1 MAVPFGF
8 SVGDLIAGISLI
20 VTSIQAVQDG
30 KGSSA
35 QFQALTSELNSL
47 RAGLGAIHELGL
59 EQTAY
64 KEHTAIQ
71 EAAAECQRC
80 IEDFVR
86 KVSKYQIFLRPGV
99 DGWKASC
106 RKIQWAFCNKKD
118 VADFRDQ
125 LVQRSSAINML
136 MLSLQ
141 VRQGFEQKETQK
153 ACQATVREVFDTVV
167 EMQVTIS
174 RSHDVLN
181 GLSEQQ
187 EALFRQMAQKLE
199 QLAES
204 NQVLVQQV
212 VQYQNTLQHQQHIP
226 AQVLLQRPV
235 VLLDA
240 CGRAAP
246 FHLDFINSKEAFL
259 TVLKVRFEQCGVT
272 PKGIKKIDR
281 SEFILR
287 DLQRAICL
295 DAPWQTMFKPG
306 QTATMSMVFHCFS
319 RESTCPGCQST
330 NQKTGCG
337 DTEW

>member
-20 VTSIQAVQDG
+20 ITSIKAVQDG

-35 QFQALTSELNSL
+35 QFQALASELRSL
-47 RAGLGAIHELGL
+47 RAGLGAIHELDL

-71 EAAAECQRC
+71 EAAAECQLC

-106 RKIQWAFCNKKD
+106 KRIQWAFCKKKD

-125 LVQRSSAINML
+125 MAQRSSAINML

-141 VRQGFEQKETQK
+141 VRQGLEQKETQK
-153 ACQATVREVFDTVV
+153 ACQATVKEVFDTTV

-174 RSHDVLN
+174 RGHEILN

-187 EALFRQMAQKLE
+187 EALFRQMIQKIE
-199 QLAES
+199 QLADS

-212 VQYQNTLQHQQHIP
+212 VQYQNTLQFQQQIP

-240 CGRAAP
+240 CGMAAP
-246 FHLDFINSKEAFL
+246 FHLDFINSKKVFL
-259 TVLKVRFEQCGVT
+259 AVLKIRFEQYGVT

-287 DLQRAICL
+287 DLRKDISL
-295 DAPWQTMFKPG
+295 DGPWQTMFKPG
-306 QTATMSMVFHCFS
+306 QTATMSMVFRRFT
-319 RESTCPGCQST
+319 RESICPGCQCT
-330 NQKTGCG
+330 NEKTGCG

>member
-20 VTSIQAVQDG
+20 VTSIKAVQDG

-47 RAGLGAIHELGL
+47 RAGLGAILELGL

-71 EAAAECQRC
+71 EAAAECQLC

-106 RKIQWAFCNKKD
+106 KKIQWAFCNKKD

-125 LVQRSSAINML
+125 LVQHSSAINML

-141 VRQGFEQKETQK
+141 VRQGFEQKETQTT
-153 ACQATVREVFDTVV
+153 CQATVREVFDTVV
-167 EMQVTIS
+167 ETQVTIS

-199 QLAES
+199 QL
-204 NQVLVQQV
+204 VQQV
-212 VQYQNTLQHQQHIP
+212 EYQNTLQLQQHMP

-246 FHLDFINSKEAFL
+246 FHLDFINSKEAFFA
-259 TVLKVRFEQCGVT
+259 VLKVRFEQCGVT
-272 PKGIKKIDR
+272 PKGIQKIDR

-287 DLQRAICL
+287 DLRRAICL
-295 DAPWQTMFKPG
+295 DDPWRTMFKPG
-306 QTATMSMVFHCFS
+306 QTATMSMVFRRLS